1 MFENNGK
8 LTQQIENLKYVNYQI
23 YSNIEIQNMNK
34 INLKMNIKRL
44 LPFLNKFKMNLNKK
58 IKFNLKKL
66 KNYVFFKINVK
77 ILKV

>member
-1 MFENNGK
+1 
-8 LTQQIENLKYVNYQI
+8 
-23 YSNIEIQNMNK
+23 
-34 INLKMNIKRL
+34 MNIKRQ

-66 KNYVFFKINVK
+66 KNYMFFKINVK